1 MTTSKV
7 MTIDPKE
14 IPVSKLHGYLLG
26 AVTPR
31 PIAFASTVDKEGN
44 VNLSPFSFFNVFS
57 ANPPVMIFSPARR
70 GRDNTTKHTLE
81 NVLEHP
87 EVTINVVSFD
97 MVQQMSLSS
106 TEYGKGVNEFT
117 KAGFTEVKAEV
128 VKPPYV
134 KEAPVAFEC
143 KVMEVKSLGD
153 QGGAGQLVICE
164 VLRIHIKE
172 EILDEDGRIDPN
184 KIDTVGRMGGDW
196 YVRSSGDAIFKVAK
210 PLTTMGIGVDQI
222 PDNIRTSTVLTGNH
236 LGQLGNVE
244 QLPSEEEVQDF
255 SSEPEVRAILDSFD
269 DEENIQLELHK
280 LAADLLNEGEVD
292 TAWKVL
298 MMG

>member
-1 MTTSKV
+1 

-14 IPVSKLHGYLLG
+14 LPVPQLHGHLLS
-26 AVTPR
+26 AVAPR
-31 PIAFASTVDKEGN
+31 PIAFASTVDKDGN

-81 NVLEHP
+81 NVKVHA
-87 EVTINVVSFD
+87 EVVVNVVSYD

-106 TEYGKGVNEFT
+106 TEYAKGVNEFV
-117 KAGFTEVKAEV
+117 KAGFTEMKSERVT
-128 VKPPYV
+128 PPRV
-134 KEAPVAFEC
+134 KEAPVSFEC
-143 KVMEVKSLGD
+143 KVIEVKSLGEE
-153 QGGAGQLVICE
+153 GGAGQLVICE
-164 VLRIHIKE
+164 VLLMHIADRV
-172 EILDEDGRIDPN
+172 LDENGKIDPN
-184 KIDTVGRMGGDW
+184 KIDLVARMGGNW
-196 YVRSSGDAIFKVAK
+196 YSRAKGDAIFEVTK

-222 PDNIRTSTVLTGNH
+222 PDRIRTSTVLTGNH

-244 QLPSEEEVQDF
+244 ALPTEDQVKDF
-255 SSEPEVRAILDSFD
+255 ANEPEVRSILDSFD

-280 LAADLLNEGEVD
+280 LAADLLNEGEVE

-298 MMG
+298 MME

>member
-1 MTTSKV
+1 
-7 MTIDPKE
+7 MTIDPKD
-14 IPVSKLHGYLLG
+14 IPVPQLHGHLLG
-26 AVTPR
+26 AVAPR
-31 PIAFASTVDKEGN
+31 PIAFASTVDKDGN

-57 ANPPVMIFSPARR
+57 ANPPIMIFSPARR

-81 NVLEHP
+81 NVKEHA
-87 EVTINVVSFD
+87 EVVVNIVSYD

-106 TEYGKGVNEFT
+106 TEYAKGVNEFT
-117 KAGFTEVKAEV
+117 KAGFTEVKSER
-128 VKPPYV
+128 VKPPRV
-134 KEAPVAFEC
+134 KEAPVSFEC
-143 KVMEVKSLGD
+143 KVIEVKSLGE

-164 VLRIHIKE
+164 VLLMHIADRV
-172 EILDEDGRIDPN
+172 LGEDGKIDPN
-184 KIDTVGRMGGDW
+184 KIDLVSRMGGNW
-196 YVRSSGDAIFKVAK
+196 YARASGDAIFEVAK

-222 PDNIRTSTVLTGNH
+222 PDQIRTSTVLTGNH
-236 LGQLGNVE
+236 LGMLGNME
-244 QLPSEEEVQDF
+244 ALPTEEEVNDF
-255 SSEPEVRAILDSFD
+255 ANEPEVRSILDSFD

>member
-1 MTTSKV
+1 

-14 IPVSKLHGYLLG
+14 LPVPKLHGYLLG
-26 AVTPR
+26 AVSPR
-31 PIAFASTVDKEGN
+31 PVAFASTVDKDGN

-57 ANPPVMIFSPARR
+57 ANPPVMIFSPSRR

-87 EVTINVVSFD
+87 EVTINIVSYE

-106 TEYGKGVNEFT
+106 TEYGKGVNEFV
-117 KAGFTEVKAEV
+117 KSGFTEAKSDV

-143 KVMEVKSLGD
+143 KVNEVKSLGEE
-153 QGGAGQLVICE
+153 GGAGQLVICE
-164 VLRIHIKE
+164 VLRIHVKE

-222 PDNIRTSTVLTGNH
+222 PDHIRTSTVLTGNH

-244 QLPSEEEVQDF
+244 NLPSNDEVEDF

>member
-1 MTTSKV
+1 

-14 IPVSKLHGYLLG
+14 IPVPKLHGYLLG

-31 PIAFASTVDKEGN
+31 PIAFASTVDKDGN

-87 EVTINVVSFD
+87 EVTINVVSYD

-106 TEYGKGVNEFT
+106 TEYEKGVNEFT
-117 KAGFTEVKAEV
+117 KAGFAEVKAEV

>member
-1 MTTSKV
+1 

-14 IPVSKLHGYLLG
+14 IPVPQLHGHLLS
-26 AVTPR
+26 AVAPR
-31 PIAFASTVDKEGN
+31 PIAFASTVDKDGN

-81 NVLEHP
+81 NVKEHA
-87 EVTINVVSFD
+87 EVVVNVVSYD

-106 TEYGKGVNEFT
+106 TEYEKGVNEFV
-117 KAGFTEVKAEV
+117 KAGFTEVKSERIT
-128 VKPPYV
+128 PPRV
-134 KEAPVAFEC
+134 KEAPVSFEC
-143 KVMEVKSLGD
+143 KVIEVKSLGEE
-153 QGGAGQLVICE
+153 GGAGQLVICE
-164 VLRIHIKE
+164 VLLIHIADRV
-172 EILDEDGRIDPN
+172 LDENGKIDPN
-184 KIDTVGRMGGDW
+184 KIDLVARMGGNW
-196 YVRSSGDAIFKVAK
+196 YSRAKGDAIFEVTK

-222 PDNIRTSTVLTGNH
+222 PDSIRTSTVLTGNH

-244 QLPSEEEVQDF
+244 ALPTEDQVKDF
-255 SSEPEVRAILDSFD
+255 ANEPEVRSILDSFD
-269 DEENIQLELHK
+269 DDENIQLELHK
-280 LAADLLNEGEVD
+280 LAADLLNEGEVE

>member
-1 MTTSKV
+1 

-14 IPVSKLHGYLLG
+14 IPVPELHGHLLG
-26 AVTPR
+26 AVVPR

-57 ANPPVMIFSPARR
+57 ANPPIMIFSPARR

-87 EVTINVVSFD
+87 ECTVNIVSYD

-106 TEYGKGVNEFT
+106 TEYEKGVNEFK
-117 KAGFTEVKAEV
+117 KAGFTEVKSER
-128 VKPPYV
+128 VKPPRV
-134 KEAPVAFEC
+134 KEAPVSFEC
-143 KVMEVKSLGD
+143 KVIEVKSLGE

-164 VLRIHIKE
+164 VQLMHIADR
-172 EILDEDGRIDPN
+172 ILDENGKIHPN
-184 KIDTVGRMGGDW
+184 KLDAVARMGGNW
-196 YVRSSGDAIFKVAK
+196 YARASGDAIFEVAK

-222 PDNIRTSTVLTGNH
+222 PDHIRTSTVLTGNH
-236 LGQLGNVE
+236 LGMLGNVE
-244 QLPSEEEVQDF
+244 SLPTEEEVKNF
-255 SSEPEVRAILDSFD
+255 ANEPEVRSILDSFD
-269 DEENIQLELHK
+269 DDENIQLELHK